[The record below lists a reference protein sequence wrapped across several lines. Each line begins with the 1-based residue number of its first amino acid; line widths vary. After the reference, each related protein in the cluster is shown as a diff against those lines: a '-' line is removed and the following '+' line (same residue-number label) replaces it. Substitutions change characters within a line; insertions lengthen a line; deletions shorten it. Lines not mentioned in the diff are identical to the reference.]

1 MGHLTQR
8 WRRFLVHTPSTSDA
22 DTDLVRRGPSP
33 FPSQAALQPAAHL
46 FPPAAALVSFS
57 SLFIF
62 FNCTP
67 CFSFR
72 EPLPRPAI
80 WSPLKQS
87 VGCAEATV
95 GVGNLLELKRLTGRE
110 SLSPHC
116 GEERGFQKKSKAGH
130 NTSLVHSD

>member
-95 GVGNLLELKRLTGRE
+95 GGRE
-110 SLSPHC
+110 SLGAQAADWQRESEPPLWR
-116 GEERGFQKKSKAGH
+116 GERVSEKVQGRPQHLISSF
-130 NTSLVHSD
+130 